1 MFLRWKIIKKS
12 NYPKFYLVMKFAN
25 LFFVNLLMVVSCTK
39 PATMSMS
46 SMPTEMGAS
55 EINEN
60 VRKFYDNLY
69 NIVSATV
76 INGTITK
83 STDVSAEDCPI
94 INKLASFDIE
104 NEEGES
110 VSFFDLSSEEK
121 LMFMETY
128 SQVSKEIL
136 NAKIE
141 MSPEIEE
148 YIILQNE
155 IVEECLEEESVITKS
170 GVMQIPCADRFF
182 ASIQSRLEQR
192 MMTHDENISGNTR
205 SGGKESPVPTVPDSV
220 VLQKL
225 SGVAKRGD
233 VIVAL
238 PRHGVPDVIFDTAN
252 KKYMV
257 GHAEIFV
264 KDVKNTTGISDN
276 GVTIGAW
283 TGPGICYNSL
293 LNWRYESYLLGIYK
307 DKWKFTWKKGLHRVY
322 TPVSNPSKLATKAEE
337 YVGHEYVKWYEFLTP
352 KWVAPKRFT
361 CTTLVWW
368 CAKEVYD
375 VKISPW
381 YTAMVTPSAVLSDEH
396 TYIKTII
403 E

>member
-1 MFLRWKIIKKS
+1 
-12 NYPKFYLVMKFAN
+12 
-25 LFFVNLLMVVSCTK
+25 
-39 PATMSMS
+39 
-46 SMPTEMGAS
+46 
-55 EINEN
+55 
-60 VRKFYDNLY
+60 
-69 NIVSATV
+69 
-76 INGTITK
+76 
-83 STDVSAEDCPI
+83 
-94 INKLASFDIE
+94 
-104 NEEGES
+104 
-110 VSFFDLSSEEK
+110 
-121 LMFMETY
+121 
-128 SQVSKEIL
+128 
-136 NAKIE
+136 
-141 MSPEIEE
+141 
-148 YIILQNE
+148 
-155 IVEECLEEESVITKS
+155 
-170 GVMQIPCADRFF
+170 
-182 ASIQSRLEQR
+182 
-192 MMTHDENISGNTR
+192 MTHDENISGNTR

-225 SGVAKRGD
+225 SGVTKRGD

-238 PRHGVPDVIFDTAN
+238 PRHGVP
-252 KKYMV
+252 
-257 GHAEIFV
+257 
-264 KDVKNTTGISDN
+264 DVKNTTGISDN

-283 TGPGICYNSL
+283 TEPGICYNSL

-322 TPVSNPSKLATKAEE
+322 SPVSNPSKLATKAEE